1 MWLYQI
7 AEANQAL
14 IITGARAH
22 AGKTGD
28 VGGEESTGF
37 KIIVGKGAW
46 IMPVFQ
52 KARKLGLQAHKT
64 DINVECVTTQGIP
77 VGVRAVI
84 VYKVGDDLASIANA
98 ARRFLDREQDMDG
111 NVHEVFAGHVR
122 SIVGSM
128 TVEDII
134 RNRSELATQTRESSS
149 TEMSRLGLVIDSL
162 QIQEFDDPTKYI
174 ENLAKPHKARVESE
188 ARIAEAQRVQEAV
201 EKEQASAAIA
211 ARAVSAS
218 EIQQADLRARAQ
230 EAVQKADQAGPLAG
244 AQARMAVVEQETRVS
259 ELEAKRR
266 EQQLQVEVVKPAQAD
281 RDAQIAKAEA
291 DRQRTELAAQADAA
305 AIRVKAEAQA
315 KATELTGRAEG
326 EATKARLTAEA
337 DGIKARADAL
347 AANQD
352 AVISQGIVEKL
363 PEIVGE
369 ASKVFGNIEHL
380 TVLNG
385 AEGMGEFVQKGVGI
399 ALGILPSIRE
409 ALVSNGG
416 NGGHRE
422 VEAPGET
429 RSS

>member
-1 MWLYQI
+1 MD
-7 AEANQAL
+7 
-14 IITGARAH
+14 H
-22 AGKTGD
+22 AP
-28 VGGEESTGF
+28 
-37 KIIVGKGAW
+37 I
-46 IMPVFQ
+46 FQ

-98 ARRFLDREQDMDG
+98 ARRFLDREQEMDG

-211 ARAVSAS
+211 AQGCFGES
-218 EIQQADLRARAQ
+218 EIQQADLRARSQ
-230 EAVQKADQAGPLAG
+230 EARSEGRPSRSTRRGAGDAWRLSS
-244 AQARMAVVEQETRVS
+244 RRRSVS

-305 AIRVKAEAQA
+305 ATRVKLGSSESD
-315 KATELTGRAEG
+315 G
-326 EATKARLTAEA
+326 A
-337 DGIKARADAL
+337 DGHERRARRPRL
-347 AANQD
+347 A
-352 AVISQGIVEKL
+352 
-363 PEIVGE
+363 
-369 ASKVFGNIEHL
+369 
-380 TVLNG
+380 
-385 AEGMGEFVQKGVGI
+385 
-399 ALGILPSIRE
+399 
-409 ALVSNGG
+409 
-416 NGGHRE
+416 
-422 VEAPGET
+422 
-429 RSS
+429 

>member
-1 MWLYQI
+1 MLYRI
-7 AEANQAL
+7 AEANEAL

-22 AGKTGD
+22 SGKTGD

-46 IMPVFQ
+46 VAPIFQ

-98 ARRFLDREQDMDG
+98 ARRFLDREQEMDG

-134 RNRSELATQTRESSS
+134 RNRSELATQTRESSA

-201 EKEQASAAIA
+201 EKEQVAAAIA
-211 ARAVSAS
+211 AKAVSES
-218 EIQQADLRARAQ
+218 EIQQADLRARSQ
-230 EAVQKADQAGPLAG
+230 EAQQKADQAGPLAG
-244 AQARMAVVEQETRVS
+244 ALATMAVVEQQTKVS
-259 ELEAKRR
+259 ELEAARR
-266 EQQLQVEVVKPAQAD
+266 EQQLQVEVVKPAQAA
-281 RDAQIAKAEA
+281 RDAAIAEAEA
-291 DRQRTELAAQADAA
+291 DRQRTELAAQAKAA
-305 AIRVKAEAQA
+305 ATRVEATAEAE
-315 KATELTGRAEG
+315 ATRIKGMAEG
-326 EATKARLTAEA
+326 ESIKAKLTAEA

-347 AANQD
+347 SANQD
-352 AVISQGIVEKL
+352 AVISQAIVEKL

-369 ASKVFGNIEHL
+369 ASKVFG
-380 TVLNG
+380 
-385 AEGMGEFVQKGVGI
+385 GI
-399 ALGILPSIRE
+399 DTSD
-409 ALVSNGG
+409 
-416 NGGHRE
+416 
-422 VEAPGET
+422 
-429 RSS
+429 RSEWRGRHG